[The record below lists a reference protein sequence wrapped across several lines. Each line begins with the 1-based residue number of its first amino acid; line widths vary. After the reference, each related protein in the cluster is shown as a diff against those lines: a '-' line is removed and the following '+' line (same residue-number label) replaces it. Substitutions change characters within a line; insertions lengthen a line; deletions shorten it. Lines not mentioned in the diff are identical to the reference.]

1 MDGPRVRIST
11 RVGAH
16 ESSTSVI
23 DAIKN
28 LFPDFVCENELKD
41 STFPRDKSWI
51 ELQGEGGSMNTF
63 LQALRDQR
71 ILDTGMDAMTM
82 DSTNHST
89 LFRLSRQAAIVGK
102 VGFILE
108 GEASFGGHFEVMLED
123 NNLLEWIEKSTFHEG
138 RNHVPRS
145 VGDGYGM
152 EMDGTSREW
161 NEKD

>member
-1 MDGPRVRIST
+1 MDGPKVRIRS

-16 ESSTSVI
+16 ESLASVI
-23 DAIKN
+23 EAIKV
-28 LFPDFVCENELKD
+28 LFPDFNPDNEVD
-41 STFPRDKSWI
+41 ESGFPRENAWI
-51 ELQGEGGSMNTF
+51 ELHGDGGSMDRF
-63 LQALRDQR
+63 FQALRDQR

-82 DSTNHST
+82 DSTGDST

-108 GEASFGGHFEVMLED
+108 GEASFGGYFEV
-123 NNLLEWIEKSTFHEG
+123 LLESIGLMHWIEKATFHEG

-161 NEKD
+161 NEED

>member
-1 MDGPRVRIST
+1 MDGPTVRIRS

-16 ESSTSVI
+16 ESLTAVI
-23 DAIKN
+23 ESIRV
-28 LFPDFVCENELKD
+28 LFPDFNPDNENNE
-41 STFPRDKSWI
+41 TGFPRKNTWI
-51 ELQGEGGSMNTF
+51 EIHGEGGSLNRF

-82 DSTNHST
+82 DSTGEST

-108 GEASFGGHFEVMLED
+108 GETSFGGHFEV
-123 NNLLEWIEKSTFHEG
+123 LLESKGLLHWIEKATFHEG

-161 NEKD
+161 NDED